1 MSKIFELSYL
11 PPALDRDGSPRS
23 LILQIFRR
31 CIGIVFA
38 GLGACIIVVMTI
50 AASHEVRGEGDFYAL
65 AISCLVVVFGVLLT
79 RDGVYLASGYRLH
92 TSSEGDVRAPEDR

>member
-1 MSKIFELSYL
+1 MNKVLELSFL
-11 PPALDRDGSPRS
+11 PPALDRHGNRRS
-23 LILQIFRR
+23 LAMQVIRHFFGL
-31 CIGIVFA
+31 VFA
-38 GLGACIIVVMTI
+38 IAGAGIIVVMTI

>member
-1 MSKIFELSYL
+1 MAKVLELTYL
-11 PPALDRDGSPRS
+11 PPSRDAHGNPRS
-23 LILQIFRR
+23 LMLQIFRR
-31 CIGIVFA
+31 CLGVVFA
-38 GLGACIIVVMTI
+38 ILGAGIIVVMSI